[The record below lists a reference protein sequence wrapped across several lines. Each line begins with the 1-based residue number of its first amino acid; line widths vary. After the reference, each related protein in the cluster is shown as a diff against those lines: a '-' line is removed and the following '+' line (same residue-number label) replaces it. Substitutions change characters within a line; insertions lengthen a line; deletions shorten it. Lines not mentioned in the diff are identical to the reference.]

1 MLQATARL
9 NQHLGGGRAVTLQRR
24 SSSAANETGT
34 AECQAF
40 GLYDGGIRACT
51 TDTNGRAVVWSGG
64 GANIGPKTVTKRRA
78 GEHWDD
84 ERETLPASERSG

>member
-24 SSSAANETGT
+24 SSPAANETGT

-40 GLYDGGIRACT
+40 ALYDGGIRTCT
-51 TDTNGRAVVWSGG
+51 TDTNGRAVVFWRLGQRCSG
-64 GANIGPKTVTKRRA
+64 
-78 GEHWDD
+78 
-84 ERETLPASERSG
+84 